1 MRNRVALIGGSAAF
15 TEVFRKTIEDC
26 GVDASVEAGPGGPR
40 SSLAVFEVKDRN
52 DLKGVPGW
60 EGPRPY
66 LIFTELDLA
75 HEELAALK
83 GSGLMGVLSGSSTPE
98 EVSLVLNK
106 AMFYDRMLRKNPRVP
121 VDIPV
126 EVRAAAKT
134 IKTFCSLLSRDGMFI
149 VTLNPLPVDSIC
161 DLVFTHPSGARE
173 LRTRIKVLYNISIN
187 KDLNII
193 ASPKDPFKR
202 LVTHPGMAVFFI
214 DLPEEER
221 AAIDRYIES
230 VE

>member
-1 MRNRVALIGGSAAF
+1 MRSRVSLIGGSAAF

-26 GVDASVEAGPGGPR
+26 GVEAGVETGGNGPWPG
-40 SSLAVFEVKDRN
+40 LAVFEVKDRDGLN
-52 DLKGVPGW
+52 AVPGW
-60 EGPRPY
+60 KGPRPY

-75 HEELAALK
+75 QEELAVLK
-83 GSGLMGVLSGSSTPE
+83 ESGLMGVLSGSSTPE
-98 EVSLVLNK
+98 EVSLALNK
-106 AMFYDRMLRKNPRVP
+106 ALFYDRMLRKNPRVP

-161 DLVFTHPSGARE
+161 GLVFTPPGGGE
-173 LRTRIKVLYNISIN
+173 LRTKIKVLYNIPIN

-193 ASPKDPFKR
+193 ASPRDPFKR
-202 LVTHPGMAVFFI
+202 LVTHPGMAVLFI
-214 DLPEEER
+214 DLPEGER

-230 VE
+230 IE